1 MTDVERFWTA
11 IPVGEDKADGATEI
25 WRRYDL
31 GSRSSLHQKLN
42 QLTAE
47 GRIKRISRPMPQ
59 GGEVHLYYRQRNDR
73 DGFDLYGGHH
83 YKMRLPQ

>member
-1 MTDVERFWTA
+1 
-11 IPVGEDKADGATEI
+11 
-25 WRRYDL
+25 
-31 GSRSSLHQKLN
+31 
-42 QLTAE
+42 
-47 GRIKRISRPMPQ
+47 MPQ